1 MKLYC
6 YKCKQIKHKCFKC
19 HIIQFTNCEFYYS
32 YSWDDIDIYYCRQCR
47 PITCDELYKYF
58 KDKYN
63 EELTI
68 EQIRK
73 IILE

>member
-1 MKLYC
+1 MENKKIKECSNCDEIINIDTDKFLKTRGCHLCKDCMKLLC
-6 YKCKQIKHKCFKC
+6 YKCERIKHKC
-19 HIIQFTNCEFYYS
+19 
-32 YSWDDIDIYYCRQCR
+32 
-47 PITCDELYKYF
+47 L

>member
-1 MKLYC
+1 MDIIIVVTVGMDDLDICYC
-6 YKCKQIKHKCFKC
+6 HK
-19 HIIQFTNCEFYYS
+19 
-32 YSWDDIDIYYCRQCR
+32 CR
-47 PITCDELYKYF
+47 PITINENFKYF